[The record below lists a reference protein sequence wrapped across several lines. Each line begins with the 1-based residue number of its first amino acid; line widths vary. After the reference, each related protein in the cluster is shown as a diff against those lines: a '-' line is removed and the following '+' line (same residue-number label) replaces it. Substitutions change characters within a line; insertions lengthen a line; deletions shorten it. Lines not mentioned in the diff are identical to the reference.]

1 MIEIKKE
8 KLTGKDVK
16 NEGCS
21 QYLDENKRQK
31 YTNYHKAII
40 FMKINSLSEMPL
52 C

>member
-16 NEGCS
+16 NKGCS
-21 QYLDENKRQK
+21 QYITENKGQK
-31 YTNYHKAII
+31 YTTYHKAII
-40 FMKINSLSEMPL
+40 FMKIHSLSEMPL